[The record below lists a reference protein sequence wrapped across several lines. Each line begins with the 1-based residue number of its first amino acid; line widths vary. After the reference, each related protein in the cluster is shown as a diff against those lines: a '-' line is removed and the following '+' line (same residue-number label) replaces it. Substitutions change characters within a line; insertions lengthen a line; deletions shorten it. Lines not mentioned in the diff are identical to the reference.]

1 MRIKKFLAL
10 LLAAAMAL
18 AVFAGCGNNPSI
30 ERILMEM
37 LDGRYDNVTVELDPD
52 LKAELHQA
60 ISEYGD
66 DGEDAVRGDLEK
78 RLGTNRPLRYLK
90 NLQQGESAFDLL
102 FYLGSNP
109 DAAVQ
114 SAYNQW
120 NPIFST
126 LPHNG
131 QYALELAAIQAEDGY
146 YILAYSKVNRAGSS
160 DRPDRDDPEQEV
172 IPESGYEK
180 DGDKYTIYNDKGL
193 QNVFLGGYDGTPN
206 VDDELDA
213 DRANNFTD
221 CTITLKGTTYL
232 VTRQLLEE
240 FNGKLVGE
248 KDTLIKIDGKGYG
261 LAPSEG
267 FEEAALYCGMFG
279 NVLENGSVEN
289 LNIEV
294 LNITLGGYAGGYT
307 GSITGINDGNISGC
321 NVTIHTID
329 QTQALVPWSAG
340 GITGL
345 NRKTIRDCHV
355 TIAAAG
361 SVITDGFGG
370 GIAGINGAKG
380 FNASIEG
387 CSVTIETGG
396 QIISQLVGGI
406 AGLNGEGS
414 MSPTI
419 GANCSVTGSGTIW
432 GKRIDTAFSSIYA
445 GGIVGSNGSDSKVL
459 CGPAQGVTITV
470 TSVDDNTTITAEQ
483 EIGNQPGADSMKPYA
498 GTKIGYQD
506 S

>member
-52 LKAELHQA
+52 LKAELRQA

-180 DGDKYTIYNDKGL
+180 DGDKYTIYNNKGL
-193 QNVFLGGYDGTPN
+193 QNVFLGGYDGTEN

-213 DRANNFTD
+213 DRTDNFTG

-240 FNGKLVGE
+240 FNGRLVGE

-261 LAPSEG
+261 LAPN
-267 FEEAALYCGMFG
+267 EEEFVLYCGMFG

-294 LNITLGGYAGGYT
+294 LNITLGGYAGGDT

-321 NVTIHTID
+321 NVTIHKID
-329 QTQALVPWSAG
+329 QSQGLLQMCAG

-355 TIAAAG
+355 TIAAG
-361 SVITDGFGG
+361 RVITDGFGG

-396 QIISQLVGGI
+396 QIISQIVGGI

-414 MSPTI
+414 TSSTI
-419 GANCSVTGSGTIW
+419 GADCSVTGSGTIW
-432 GKRIDTAFSSIYA
+432 GKPVDSSFSSIYA
-445 GGIVGSNGSDSKVL
+445 GGIVGSNERDSNVL
-459 CGPAQGVTITV
+459 CRPAQGVTITV
-470 TSVDDNTTITAEQ
+470 TSDDNITVTANQ
-483 EIGNQPGADSMKPYA
+483 EIGNQPDAGSQHPYA
-498 GTKIGYQD
+498 GTKIGYQE

>member
-52 LKAELHQA
+52 LKAELRQA

-146 YILAYSKVNRAGSS
+146 YILAYSNVNRAGSS

-193 QNVFLGGYDGTPN
+193 QNVFLGRYDGTDN
-206 VDDELDA
+206 VDGELDD
-213 DRANNFTD
+213 DRTNNFTG
-221 CTITLKGTTYL
+221 CTITLKGTNYL
-232 VTRQLLEE
+232 VTRQLLGE
-240 FNGKLVGE
+240 FNGRLVGE
-248 KDTLIKIDGKGYG
+248 KNTLIKIDGKGYG
-261 LAPSEG
+261 LALG
-267 FEEAALYCGMFG
+267 EEELVSDCGMFG
-279 NVLENGSVEN
+279 IIGEQGSVEK
-289 LNIEV
+289 LNIDV
-294 LNITLGGYAGGYT
+294 LNITSGGET
-307 GSITGINDGNISGC
+307 GSITGMNDGNISDC
-321 NVTIHTID
+321 NVTIHNID
-329 QTQALVPWSAG
+329 QSKALVPWSVG

-345 NRKTIRDCHV
+345 NRKTISDCHV
-355 TIAAAG
+355 TIAADG
-361 SVITDGFGG
+361 VVITDGFAG
-370 GIAGINGAKG
+370 GIAGMNNGNVKG
-380 FNASIEG
+380 FNAMIED
-387 CSVTIETGG
+387 CTVTING
-396 QIISQLVGGI
+396 QIQGWDVGGI
-406 AGLNGEGS
+406 TALNGDDS
-414 MSPTI
+414 TI
-419 GANCSVTGSGTIW
+419 NKNCSVTGSGAIKGEGT
-432 GKRIDTAFSSIYA
+432 YA
-445 GGIVGSNGSDSKVL
+445 PNVGGIVGSNESTGKVL
-459 CGPAQGVTITV
+459 CGPAEGI
-470 TSVDDNTTITAEQ
+470 TITAKGPEK
-483 EIGNQPGADSMKPYA
+483 EEVIATGPVGNDPAGNRDAYA
-498 GTKIGYQD
+498 GTKIGYQE

>member
-52 LKAELHQA
+52 LKAELRQA

-180 DGDKYTIYNDKGL
+180 DGNHYTIYNDKGL
-193 QNVFLGGYDGTPN
+193 QNVFLGSYNGTPN
-206 VDDELDA
+206 VDEELEA

-248 KDTLIKIDGKGYG
+248 EDTLIKIDGKGYG
-261 LAPSEG
+261 LALG
-267 FEEAALYCGMFG
+267 EEELVLDCGMFG
-279 NVLENGSVEN
+279 IIGEQGSVEK
-289 LNIEV
+289 LNIDV
-294 LNITLGGYAGGYT
+294 LNITSGGET
-307 GSITGINDGNISGC
+307 GSITGMNDGNISDC
-321 NVTIHTID
+321 NVTIHNID
-329 QTQALVPWSAG
+329 QSKALVPWSAG

-355 TIAAAG
+355 TIAADG
-361 SVITDGFGG
+361 VVITDGLAG

-396 QIISQLVGGI
+396 QIIAPTVGGI
-406 AGLNGEGS
+406 AGLNGEGA
-414 MSPTI
+414 TI
-419 GANCSVTGSGTIW
+419 RVNCSVTGSGTIW
-432 GKRIDTAFSSIYA
+432 GKPVDLPAFSSIYA
-445 GGIVGSNGSDSKVL
+445 GGIVGDNESDSSVL
-459 CGPAQGVTITV
+459 CGRAEGVTIKV
-470 TSVDDNTTITAEQ
+470 TSIDDKTITADE
-483 EIGNQPGADSMKPYA
+483 EIGNELGADKMKPYA
-498 GTKIGYQD
+498 GTKIAYQE

>member
-180 DGDKYTIYNDKGL
+180 DGNHYTIYNDKGL
-193 QNVFLGGYDGTPN
+193 QNVFLGSYDGTEN
-206 VDDELDA
+206 VDSELDA
-213 DRANNFTD
+213 DRMDNFKD
-221 CTITLKGTTYL
+221 CTITLKGATYL

-248 KDTLIKIDGKGYG
+248 ENTLIQIDGQGDG
-261 LAPSEG
+261 LGPSE
-267 FEEAALYCGMFG
+267 EAVLFCGMFG
-279 NVLENGSVEN
+279 TLYGSVEN
-289 LNIEV
+289 LNIDV
-294 LNITLGGYAGGYT
+294 QTIQLTGYSGGYT
-307 GSITGINDGNISGC
+307 GSVAGVNNGNISGC
-321 NVTIHTID
+321 KVTVCTMDLTNGKLMAACGAI
-329 QTQALVPWSAG
+329 A
-340 GITGL
+340 GL
-345 NRKTIRDCHV
+345 NKETIRNCHV
-355 TIAAAG
+355 TIPVGG
-361 SVITDGFGG
+361 SIKSTGDAG
-370 GIAGINGAKG
+370 GIAGWNGSDMQSDFSMIKD
-380 FNASIEG
+380 
-387 CSVTIETGG
+387 CTVTIDG
-396 QIISQLVGGI
+396 QIQGYDVGGI
-406 AGLNGEGS
+406 TALNGDDS
-414 MSPTI
+414 TI
-419 GANCSVTGSGTIW
+419 NKNCSVTGSGAIKGE
-432 GKRIDTAFSSIYA
+432 GKNVPKV
-445 GGIVGSNGSDSKVL
+445 GGIAGSNVSTGNVLCGAAEGITITAKDTGKEEVTATELVGSNDND
-459 CGPAQGVTITV
+459 PAGIR
-470 TSVDDNTTITAEQ
+470 DA
-483 EIGNQPGADSMKPYA
+483 YA
-498 GTKIGYQD
+498 GTQIGFQR

>member
-52 LKAELHQA
+52 LKAELRQA

-180 DGDKYTIYNDKGL
+180 DGDKYTIYNNKGL
-193 QNVFLGGYDGTPN
+193 QNVFLGGYDGTEN

-213 DRANNFTD
+213 DRTDNFTG

-240 FNGKLVGE
+240 FNGRLVGE
-248 KDTLIKIDGKGYG
+248 KNTLIQIDGQGDG
-261 LAPSEG
+261 LGPSE
-267 FEEAALYCGMFG
+267 EAVLFCGMFG
-279 NVLENGSVEN
+279 TLYGSVEN
-289 LNIEV
+289 LNIDV
-294 LNITLGGYAGGYT
+294 QTIQLTGYSGGYT
-307 GSITGINDGNISGC
+307 GSVAGVNNGNISGC

-329 QTQALVPWSAG
+329 QSQGLMAWSA
-340 GITGL
+340 
-345 NRKTIRDCHV
+345 
-355 TIAAAG
+355 
-361 SVITDGFGG
+361 
-370 GIAGINGAKG
+370 
-380 FNASIEG
+380 
-387 CSVTIETGG
+387 
-396 QIISQLVGGI
+396 GGI
-406 AGLNGEGS
+406 AGLNKETISNCHVTIPVGGS
-414 MSPTI
+414 IKSTGDAGGIAGWNGSDIQPDPSMIKDCTVTI
-419 GANCSVTGSGTIW
+419 NGQIQGWNVGGITAYNVDDSTIAADCSVTGTGAIKGEGTYEP
-432 GKRIDTAFSSIYA
+432 KV
-445 GGIVGSNGSDSKVL
+445 GGIAGHNESTGKVL
-459 CGPAQGVTITV
+459 CGAAEGI
-470 TSVDDNTTITAEQ
+470 TITAKGPEK
-483 EIGNQPGADSMKPYA
+483 EEVTATELVGNDDPAGNGDAYA
-498 GTKIGYQD
+498 GTKIGYQE

>member
-52 LKAELHQA
+52 LKAELRQA

-180 DGDKYTIYNDKGL
+180 DGKDYTIYNDKGL
-193 QNVFLGGYDGTPN
+193 QNVFLGSYDGTPN

-232 VTRQLLEE
+232 VTRQLLGE
-240 FNGKLVGE
+240 FNGRLVGE
-248 KDTLIKIDGKGYG
+248 KNTLIQINGQGYG
-261 LAPSEG
+261 LGPAEETASE
-267 FEEAALYCGMFG
+267 CGMFG
-279 NVLENGSVEN
+279 IIGEQGSVEN

-294 LNITLGGYAGGYT
+294 LNIGYTSGYT

-321 NVTIHTID
+321 NVTIHKIS
-329 QTQALVPWSAG
+329 QSEALVPWSAG

-355 TIAAAG
+355 TIAADG
-361 SVITDGFGG
+361 VVITDGFAG
-370 GIAGINGAKG
+370 GIAGMNGSE
-380 FNASIEG
+380 FQSVFSMIED
-387 CSVTIETGG
+387 CTVTIDG
-396 QIISQLVGGI
+396 QIQGWDVGGI
-406 AGLNGEGS
+406 TALNGKDS
-414 MSPTI
+414 TI
-419 GANCSVTGSGTIW
+419 NKNCSVTGSGAIKGEGT
-432 GKRIDTAFSSIYA
+432 YA
-445 GGIVGSNGSDSKVL
+445 PNVGGIAGSNESTGKVL
-459 CGPAQGVTITV
+459 CGPAEGI
-470 TSVDDNTTITAEQ
+470 TITAKGPEKEEVTATEQ
-483 EIGNQPGADSMKPYA
+483 VGNDPAGISRDAYA
-498 GTKIGYQD
+498 GTKIGYQEKE

>member
-52 LKAELHQA
+52 LKAELRQA

-180 DGDKYTIYNDKGL
+180 DGKDYTIYNDKGL
-193 QNVFLGGYDGTPN
+193 QNVFLGGYEGTPN
-206 VDDELDA
+206 VDDELND

-380 FNASIEG
+380 CNASIEG

-445 GGIVGSNGSDSKVL
+445 GGIVGSNGSDSNVL

-470 TSVDDNTTITAEQ
+470 TSVDGDITITANQ
-483 EIGNQPGADSMKPYA
+483 EIGNEPGADSMKPYA

>member
-52 LKAELHQA
+52 LKAELRQA

-180 DGDKYTIYNDKGL
+180 NGKDYTIYNDKGL
-193 QNVFLGGYDGTPN
+193 QNVFLGSYEGTEN

-213 DRANNFTD
+213 DRATNFTD

-248 KDTLIKIDGKGYG
+248 KNTLIKIDGKGYG
-261 LAPSEG
+261 LGPAEETASE
-267 FEEAALYCGMFG
+267 CGMFG
-279 NVLENGSVEN
+279 IIGEQGSVEN

-294 LNITLGGYAGGYT
+294 LNITLGGYASVCT
-307 GSITGINDGNISGC
+307 GSITSINDGNISGC
-321 NVTIHTID
+321 NVTIHKID
-329 QTQALVPWSAG
+329 QSQGIEPTSAG
-340 GITGL
+340 GITGF

-361 SVITDGFGG
+361 SVITADGYAG
-370 GIAGINGAKG
+370 GIAGINGELG
-380 FNASIEG
+380 LNASIEG

-396 QIISQLVGGI
+396 QIISQMVGGI
-406 AGLNGEGS
+406 AGFNEKGS
-414 MSPTI
+414 TI
-419 GANCSVTGSGTIW
+419 GASCSVTGSGTLW
-432 GKRIDTAFSSIYA
+432 GKSVSEERIYA
-445 GGIVGSNGSDSKVL
+445 GGIVGWNERGSNVL

-470 TSVDDNTTITAEQ
+470 TSIDGIIMTADQ
-483 EIGNQPGADSMKPYA
+483 ETGSQPGDYRLNPYA
-498 GTKIGYQD
+498 GTKIAYQEYEE

>member
-52 LKAELHQA
+52 LKAELRQA

-180 DGDKYTIYNDKGL
+180 DGNHYTIYNDKGL
-193 QNVFLGGYDGTPN
+193 QNVFLGRYDGTPN

-240 FNGKLVGE
+240 FNGRLVGE
-248 KDTLIKIDGKGYG
+248 KNTLIKIDGKGYG
-261 LAPSEG
+261 LAPSEE
-267 FEEAALYCGMFG
+267 FVIYCGMFG

-294 LNITLGGYAGGYT
+294 LNITLSGYAGGYT
-307 GSITGINDGNISGC
+307 GSITGINDGTISGC
-321 NVTIHTID
+321 NVTIHNID
-329 QTQALVPWSAG
+329 ASQGFAPFGTG

-345 NRKTIRDCHV
+345 NRKTICDCHV

-361 SVITDGFGG
+361 RVITDGSGG

-387 CSVTIETGG
+387 CSVTIETDG
-396 QIISQLVGGI
+396 QIISEIVGGI
-406 AGLNGEGS
+406 AGLNGES
-414 MSPTI
+414 STSSTI
-419 GANCSVTGSGTIW
+419 EANCSVTGSGTIW
-432 GKRIDTAFSSIYA
+432 GKRVDDRAPSSIYA
-445 GGIVGSNGSDSKVL
+445 GGIVGSNERGSKVS
-459 CGPAQGVTITV
+459 CERAQDVTIKV
-470 TSVDDNTTITAEQ
+470 TSVDDDTTITADQ

-498 GTKIGYQD
+498 GTKIGYQE

>member
-52 LKAELHQA
+52 LKAELRQA

-180 DGDKYTIYNDKGL
+180 DGNHYTIYNDKGL
-193 QNVFLGGYDGTPN
+193 QNVFLGSYNGTPN
-206 VDDELDA
+206 VDEELEA

-232 VTRQLLEE
+232 VTRQLLKE
-240 FNGKLVGE
+240 FNGRLVGE
-248 KDTLIKIDGKGYG
+248 KDTLIKIDGQGYG
-261 LAPSEG
+261 LAPN
-267 FEEAALYCGMFG
+267 EEELVMYCGMFG

-294 LNITLGGYAGGYT
+294 LNITLGGNAGVCT
-307 GSITGINDGNISGC
+307 GSITSINDGNISGC
-321 NVTIHTID
+321 NVTIHKID
-329 QTQALVPWSAG
+329 QSQGIEPMSAG
-340 GITGL
+340 GITGF

-370 GIAGINGAKG
+370 GIAGINDGSDKG

-396 QIISQLVGGI
+396 QIICQMAGGI
-406 AGLNGEGS
+406 AGSNGGGS
-414 MSPTI
+414 TI
-419 GANCSVTGSGTIW
+419 GANCSVTGSGTLW
-432 GKRIDTAFSSIYA
+432 GKSLGSIVSNNRIYA
-445 GGIVGSNGSDSKVL
+445 GGIVGSNERGSNVL

-470 TSVDDNTTITAEQ
+470 TSDDGITMTADQ
-483 EIGNQPGADSMKPYA
+483 ETGNQPGADRMKPYA
-498 GTKIGYQD
+498 GTKIAYQE

>member
-52 LKAELHQA
+52 LKADLRQA

-180 DGDKYTIYNDKGL
+180 DGNHYTVYNDKGL
-193 QNVFLGGYDGTPN
+193 QNVFLGSYEGKPN
-206 VDDELDA
+206 VDDELKA
-213 DRANNFTD
+213 DRTDNFTG
-221 CTITLKGTTYL
+221 CTITLKGTTYR
-232 VTRQLLEE
+232 VTRQLLKK
-240 FNGKLVGE
+240 FNGRLVGE
-248 KDTLIKIDGKGYG
+248 KNTLIEIKGEGYG
-261 LAPSEG
+261 LALG
-267 FEEAALYCGMFG
+267 EEELVSDCGMFG
-279 NVLENGSVEN
+279 IIGEQGSVEK
-289 LNIEV
+289 LNIDV
-294 LNITLGGYAGGYT
+294 LNITSGGET
-307 GSITGINDGNISGC
+307 GSITGMNDGNISDC
-321 NVTIHTID
+321 NVTIHNID
-329 QTQALVPWSAG
+329 QSKALVPWSAG

-345 NRKTIRDCHV
+345 NRKTISDCHV
-355 TIAAAG
+355 TIAADG
-361 SVITDGFGG
+361 VVITDGFAG

-396 QIISQLVGGI
+396 QIIAQMVGGI

-483 EIGNQPGADSMKPYA
+483 EIGNQPGADSMNPYA

>member
-172 IPESGYEK
+172 IPESGYERDGK
-180 DGDKYTIYNDKGL
+180 DYTIYNNKGL
-193 QNVFLGGYDGTPN
+193 ENVFLGSSDGTEN
-206 VDDELDA
+206 EDDELEA
-213 DRANNFTD
+213 DRTDNFKD
-221 CTITLKGTTYL
+221 CTITLKGETYL
-232 VTRQLLEE
+232 VTRQLLAE
-240 FNGKLVGE
+240 FNGRLVGE
-248 KDTLIKIDGKGYG
+248 EDTLIKIVGEGYG
-261 LAPSEG
+261 LGPTEDKISER
-267 FEEAALYCGMFG
+267 GMFG
-279 NVLENGSVEN
+279 TIGEQGSVEN
-289 LNIEV
+289 LNIDV
-294 LNITLGGYAGGYT
+294 QTIYGSGYI
-307 GSITGINDGNISGC
+307 GSITGINDGNISDC
-321 NVTIHTID
+321 NVTIHKID
-329 QTQALVPWSAG
+329 QSKALVPWIAG

-345 NRKTIRDCHV
+345 NSKTISDCHV
-355 TIAAAG
+355 TIAADG
-361 SVITDGFGG
+361 VVITDGFAG
-370 GIAGINGAKG
+370 GIAGMNNGNVKG
-380 FNASIEG
+380 FNAMIED
-387 CSVTIETGG
+387 CTVTING
-396 QIISQLVGGI
+396 QIQGWDVGGI
-406 AGLNGEGS
+406 TALNGDDS
-414 MSPTI
+414 TI
-419 GANCSVTGSGTIW
+419 NKNCSVTGSGAIKGEGT
-432 GKRIDTAFSSIYA
+432 YA
-445 GGIVGSNGSDSKVL
+445 PNVGGIVGSNESTGKVL
-459 CGPAQGVTITV
+459 CGPAEGI
-470 TSVDDNTTITAEQ
+470 TITAKGPEK
-483 EIGNQPGADSMKPYA
+483 EEVIATGPVGNDPAGNRDAYA
-498 GTKIGYQD
+498 GTKIGYQE

>member
-180 DGDKYTIYNDKGL
+180 DGKDYTIYNDKGL
-193 QNVFLGGYDGTPN
+193 QNVFLGSYDGTEN
-206 VDDELDA
+206 VDDELNA
-213 DRANNFTD
+213 DRADNFTG

-240 FNGKLVGE
+240 FNGRLVGE
-248 KDTLIKIDGKGYG
+248 KNTLIKIDGKGYG
-261 LAPSEG
+261 LAPSEE
-267 FEEAALYCGMFG
+267 FVIYCGMFG
-279 NVLENGSVEN
+279 NVLKNGSVEN

-321 NVTIHTID
+321 NVTIHNID
-329 QTQALVPWSAG
+329 TSQGFAPFGTG

-345 NRKTIRDCHV
+345 NRKTISDCHV

-361 SVITDGFGG
+361 SVINDDSGG

-380 FNASIEG
+380 FNASIKG
-387 CSVTIETGG
+387 CSVTIEADG
-396 QIISQLVGGI
+396 QIISQIVGGI
-406 AGLNGEGS
+406 AGLNGES
-414 MSPTI
+414 STSSTI
-419 GANCSVTGSGTIW
+419 GANCSVTGSGTIK
-432 GKRIDTAFSSIYA
+432 GEGNYEPNA
-445 GGIVGSNGSDSKVL
+445 GGIVGSNERGSKVL
-459 CGPAQGVTITV
+459 CGPAEGI
-470 TSVDDNTTITAEQ
+470 TITAKGPE
-483 EIGNQPGADSMKPYA
+483 EEVTATELVGNDDPAGNGDAYA
-498 GTKIGYQD
+498 GTKIGYQE

>member
-52 LKAELHQA
+52 LKAELRQA

-180 DGDKYTIYNDKGL
+180 DGNHYTVYNDKGL
-193 QNVFLGGYDGTPN
+193 QNVFFGSYDGKPN
-206 VDDELDA
+206 VDSELDA
-213 DRANNFTD
+213 DRMDNFKD
-221 CTITLKGTTYL
+221 CTITLKGATYL

-248 KDTLIKIDGKGYG
+248 ENTLIQIDGQGDG
-261 LAPSEG
+261 LGPSE
-267 FEEAALYCGMFG
+267 EAVLFCGMFG
-279 NVLENGSVEN
+279 TLYGSVEK
-289 LNIEV
+289 LNIDV
-294 LNITLGGYAGGYT
+294 QTIQLTGYSGGYT
-307 GSITGINDGNISGC
+307 GSVAGVNNGNISGC
-321 NVTIHTID
+321 KVTVCTMDLTNGVKAACGAI
-329 QTQALVPWSAG
+329 A
-340 GITGL
+340 GL
-345 NRKTIRDCHV
+345 NKETIRNCHV
-355 TIAAAG
+355 TIPVGG
-361 SVITDGFGG
+361 SIKSTGDAG
-370 GIAGINGAKG
+370 GIAGWNGSDMQSD
-380 FNASIEG
+380 FSMIEG
-387 CSVTIETGG
+387 CTVTIDGQIQGNDVGGITASNGDDSTIAVDCSVTGTGAIKG
-396 QIISQLVGGI
+396 EGKYAPKVGGI
-406 AGLNGEGS
+406 AGNNES
-414 MSPTI
+414 
-419 GANCSVTGSGTIW
+419 TGQ
-432 GKRIDTAFSSIYA
+432 
-445 GGIVGSNGSDSKVL
+445 VL
-459 CGPAQGVTITV
+459 CGPAEGI
-470 TSVDDNTTITAEQ
+470 TITAKGKGAGKE
-483 EIGNQPGADSMKPYA
+483 EVTATELVGNDPAGIRDAYA
-498 GTKIGYQD
+498 GTKIGFQR

>member
-52 LKAELHQA
+52 LKAELRQA

-180 DGDKYTIYNDKGL
+180 DGKDYTIYNDKGL

-248 KDTLIKIDGKGYG
+248 EDTLIKIDGKGYG
-261 LAPSEG
+261 LAPN
-267 FEEAALYCGMFG
+267 EEEFVIYCGMFG

-294 LNITLGGYAGGYT
+294 LNITLGGYAGGDT

-329 QTQALVPWSAG
+329 QSQGLLQMCAG

-355 TIAAAG
+355 TIAAG

-396 QIISQLVGGI
+396 QIISQIVGGI

-470 TSVDDNTTITAEQ
+470 TSDDGITMTADQ

>member
-52 LKAELHQA
+52 LKAELRQA

-180 DGDKYTIYNDKGL
+180 DGNHYTIYNDKGL
-193 QNVFLGGYDGTPN
+193 QNVFFGSYDGKPN

-232 VTRQLLEE
+232 VTRQLLAE

-248 KDTLIKIDGKGYG
+248 EDTLIKIDGKGYG
-261 LAPSEG
+261 LALG
-267 FEEAALYCGMFG
+267 EEELVSDCGMFG
-279 NVLENGSVEN
+279 IIGEQGSVEK
-289 LNIEV
+289 LNIDV
-294 LNITLGGYAGGYT
+294 LNITSGGET
-307 GSITGINDGNISGC
+307 GSITGMNDGNISDC

-329 QTQALVPWSAG
+329 QSQGIEPTSAG
-340 GITGL
+340 GITGF

-370 GIAGINGAKG
+370 GIAGINGALG
-380 FNASIEG
+380 LNASIEG
-387 CSVTIETGG
+387 CSVTIETDG
-396 QIISQLVGGI
+396 QIICQMVGGI
-406 AGLNGEGS
+406 AGFNEKGS
-414 MSPTI
+414 TI
-419 GANCSVTGSGTIW
+419 GANCSVTGSGTLW
-432 GKRIDTAFSSIYA
+432 GKSVSEKRIYA
-445 GGIVGSNGSDSKVL
+445 GGIVGCNERGSNVL

-470 TSVDDNTTITAEQ
+470 TSIDGITMTADQ
-483 EIGNQPGADSMKPYA
+483 ETGSQPGDYRLNPYA
-498 GTKIGYQD
+498 GTKIAYQE

>member
-52 LKAELHQA
+52 LKAELRQA

-180 DGDKYTIYNDKGL
+180 DGKDYTIYNDKGL
-193 QNVFLGGYDGTPN
+193 QNVFLGGYEGTPN
-206 VDDELDA
+206 VDDELND

-240 FNGKLVGE
+240 FNGRLVGE
-248 KDTLIKIDGKGYG
+248 EDTLIQINGQGYG
-261 LAPSEG
+261 LGPTGEIIT
-267 FEEAALYCGMFG
+267 ECGMFG
-279 NVLENGSVEN
+279 TIGEQGSVEN
-289 LNIEV
+289 LNIDV
-294 LNITLGGYAGGYT
+294 QTIQLTGYSGGYT
-307 GSITGINDGNISGC
+307 GSVAGVNRGNISGC
-321 NVTIHTID
+321 KVTVRTMDLTNGVKVACGAI
-329 QTQALVPWSAG
+329 AG
-340 GITGL
+340 F
-345 NRKTIRDCHV
+345 NKETIRNCHV
-355 TIAAAG
+355 TIAVGG
-361 SVITDGFGG
+361 SIKSTADAG
-370 GIAGINGAKG
+370 GIAGFNGSDAQSD
-380 FNASIEG
+380 FSMIEG
-387 CSVTIETGG
+387 CTVTIDGQIQGKDVGGITATNGDDSTIAADCSVTGTGAIKG
-396 QIISQLVGGI
+396 EGKYAPKVGGI
-406 AGLNGEGS
+406 AGSNES
-414 MSPTI
+414 
-419 GANCSVTGSGTIW
+419 TG
-432 GKRIDTAFSSIYA
+432 
-445 GGIVGSNGSDSKVL
+445 KVL
-459 CGPAQGVTITV
+459 CGPAEGI
-470 TSVDDNTTITAEQ
+470 TITAKGPEK
-483 EIGNQPGADSMKPYA
+483 EEVTATELVGNDPAGIRDAYA
-498 GTKIGYQD
+498 GTKIGFQR